1 MNIFHQPAD
10 FVWQGIMIAQERKRK
25 KKKKKVLLRKQE
37 VADMMNEC
45 EHWKHFLFGNIEI
58 MLSFRDRTC
67 IWSISIYLEE
77 YIYWYRFN
85 HGGHQGRTRVVF
97 RVQKKRFTCRRRYW
111 TAIGK
116 NDIFFWVT
124 RPPLPLHFPSTKQF
138 QGHTVHEEKKYSN
151 NKKKNTDLTKQNSS
165 SNSYMAKF
173 SKHSIFFF
181 FFNISVLIKC
191 QVCIFMKNVI
201 NCFS

>member
-1 MNIFHQPAD
+1 
-10 FVWQGIMIAQERKRK
+10 
-25 KKKKKVLLRKQE
+25 
-37 VADMMNEC
+37 MMNEC

-116 NDIFFWVT
+116 NDFFFGWPALLFLFISP
-124 RPPLPLHFPSTKQF
+124 RPSSFRATLST
-138 QGHTVHEEKKYSN
+138 
-151 NKKKNTDLTKQNSS
+151 KKKNIVIIKKKIQIWQSKILPLIHTWQNSP
-165 SNSYMAKF
+165 NTPY
-173 SKHSIFFF
+173 FFF